1 MMNHLVAQSIDSI
14 EDCKKLLGAGG
25 VIIEM
30 QLRDDNAQARR

>member
-1 MMNHLVAQSIDSI
+1 MYHLVAQGIDSI
-14 EDCKKLLGAGG
+14 EGCKKLLGAGG